1 MRAFC
6 VSYRPPVGPAG
17 SLPATLRQ
25 SPTRLALRP
34 LFVKWSRAYGVP
46 ASLVEAIAWQE
57 SGWQNDVTSSAG
69 AKGIGQLLPG
79 TATFVS
85 QGLLGVNLKVTVASD
100 NIQMMSRFLA
110 YLMQTTGGGVCAATA
125 AYYQGLGALRQY
137 GVLPESQVYV
147 RDVLTLRLQ
156 FS

>member
-1 MRAFC
+1 MRGFC
-6 VSYRPPVGPAG
+6 ASYRPPTGPAG
-17 SLPATLRQ
+17 GLPATLRR

-46 ASLVEAIAWQE
+46 ASLVQAIAWQE
-57 SGWQNDVTSSAG
+57 SGWQADVTSSAN
-69 AKGIGQLLPG
+69 AKGIGQLLPE

-85 QGLLGVNLKVTVASD
+85 QGLLGVNLNVMVASD

-110 YLMQTTGGGVCAATA
+110 YLLQTTRGDVCAATA
-125 AYYQGLGALRQY
+125 AYYQGLGALRQD
-137 GVLPESQVYV
+137 GVLPETQVYV